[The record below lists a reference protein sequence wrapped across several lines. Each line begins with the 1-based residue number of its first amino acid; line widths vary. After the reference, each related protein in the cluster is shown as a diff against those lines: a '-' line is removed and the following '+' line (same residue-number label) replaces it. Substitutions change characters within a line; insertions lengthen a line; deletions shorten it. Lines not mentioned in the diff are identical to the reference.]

1 MIDKKTVLKLAE
13 DAGFTVL
20 GDEIL
25 YGAGGMVRNAYP
37 WFHELI
43 ELAKAQGAAEER
55 TLSYERE
62 KEIVRLACKAAADQ
76 AREHQK
82 EIESIRARNQND
94 Q

>member
-1 MIDKKTVLKLAE
+1 MKTKEEVMRLCKT
-13 DAGFTVL
+13 AGFTVI

-55 TLSYERE
+55 DACAKWAAGWFDNHPEDIAEAIRSRER
-62 KEIVRLACKAAADQ
+62 
-76 AREHQK
+76 
-82 EIESIRARNQND
+82 
-94 Q
+94 